1 MSIGSV
7 RTTSIFSGR
16 ITATYE
22 VELQS
27 ICVRLALQ
35 GKNMLNRTPPS
46 STKNTLNAYRKR
58 RQFFKGPF
66 LIYSIAALLLIS
78 GIAVVVSATRGGNNP
93 IGALFPTDTLTP
105 TLTPV
110 PTNTLEP
117 SVTPTITVSPTITIS
132 PTPTGP
138 IAYTVQEGDTLQ
150 GIAERF
156 NLGPDGPLL
165 IYEANSIVQQNAGV
179 IYVGDTITIPPAG
192 TLLST
197 STPLPANLSRGS
209 RIDYQVLPG
218 DTLAGI
224 AAKFNSLEEEII
236 TLNNLENP
244 NDLQVGQPLKIPVN
258 LVTATATLPSTST
271 PVTPTIAG
279 QPTQAAVTGT
289 VATPAACA
297 PTENATFVTD
307 LQTLINN
314 ARTGSGLSALTVNDK
329 LAATAKA
336 HAIDMVCNNYFS
348 HLGLSGSSP
357 ETRVTAQ
364 GYTASLV
371 FENLYALHPAY
382 GINPQTAFNWWM
394 NNDPDSRANILNPNV
409 TEFGI
414 SYQVS
419 EKSLFG
425 GYFVVVFAKP

>member
-1 MSIGSV
+1 
-7 RTTSIFSGR
+7 
-16 ITATYE
+16 
-22 VELQS
+22 
-27 ICVRLALQ
+27 
-35 GKNMLNRTPPS
+35 MLNRTPPS
-46 STKNTLNAYRKR
+46 HTKNTLNAYRKR

-66 LIYSIAALLLIS
+66 LIYSIAALLLIG
-78 GIAVVVSATRGGNNP
+78 GIALVISATRSGNNP

-110 PTNTLEP
+110 PTNTVEP
-117 SVTPTITVSPTITIS
+117 SVTPTFTLSPTITIT

-138 IAYTVQEGDTLQ
+138 IAYTIKEGDTLQ
-150 GIAERF
+150 GIAEQF
-156 NLGPDGPLL
+156 NLGPDGVLL
-165 IYEANSIVQQNAGV
+165 LLDFNAEIMQSGGV
-179 IYVGDTITIPPAG
+179 YFVGQTIQVPPAG
-192 TLLST
+192 TVRNT
-197 STPLPANLSRGS
+197 ATPLPSSLGRGA

-244 NDLQVGQPLKIPVN
+244 NDLQAGQALKIPVN
-258 LVTATATLPSTST
+258 LVTATATLPATST

-289 VATPAACA
+289 VSAPAVCA
-297 PTENATFVTD
+297 PTENATFVTE
-307 LQTLINN
+307 LQTLINK
-314 ARTGSGLSALTVNDK
+314 ARTDSGLSALTVNEN
-329 LAATAKA
+329 LTATAKA

-348 HLGLSGSSP
+348 HLGLSGSTP
-357 ETRVTAQ
+357 ETRVQAQ
-364 GYTASLV
+364 GYSASLV
-371 FENLYALHPAY
+371 LENLYALHPAY
-382 GINPQTAFNWWM
+382 GINAQTAFNWWM
-394 NNDPDSRANILNPNV
+394 NNDSASRANILNPTV

-425 GYFVVVFAKP
+425 GYFVVLFAKP

>member
-1 MSIGSV
+1 MATFPCIRFSP
-7 RTTSIFSGR
+7 FSGR
-16 ITATYE
+16 IIATYE
-22 VELQS
+22 LELHATS
-27 ICVRLALQ
+27 VRLTEQ

-66 LIYSIAALLLIS
+66 LIYSVAALLLIG
-78 GIAVVVSATRGGNNP
+78 GIALVIGATRGGNNP

-105 TLTPV
+105 TLTAV
-110 PTNTLEP
+110 PTNTLAP
-117 SVTPTITVSPTITIS
+117 SVTPTITLSPTITIT

-138 IAYTVQEGDTLQ
+138 ISYTIKEGDTLQ
-150 GIAERF
+150 GIAEQF
-156 NLGPDGPLL
+156 SLGDDGVLL
-165 IYEANSIVQQNAGV
+165 LLDNNPAIMQSGGVYFAGQ
-179 IYVGDTITIPPAG
+179 TITIPPAG
-192 TLLST
+192 TVRNT
-197 STPLPANLSRGS
+197 ATPLPSLGRGT

-224 AAKFNSLEEEII
+224 AATFNTLEEDII
-236 TLNNLENP
+236 ELNNIENP
-244 NDLQVGQPLKIPVN
+244 NALQPGQILKIPVN

-371 FENLYALHPAY
+371 LENLYALHPAY

>member
-1 MSIGSV
+1 
-7 RTTSIFSGR
+7 
-16 ITATYE
+16 
-22 VELQS
+22 
-27 ICVRLALQ
+27 
-35 GKNMLNRTPPS
+35 MLNRTPPS

-66 LIYSIAALLLIS
+66 LIYSIAALLLIA
-78 GIAVVVSATRGGNNP
+78 GIAIVVSATRGGNNP

-105 TLTPV
+105 TATLV

-117 SVTPTITVSPTITIS
+117 SVTPTITLTPTITIT

-138 IAYTVQEGDTLQ
+138 IAYTIQEGDTLQ

-156 NLGPDGPLL
+156 NLGADGVLL
-165 IYEANSIVQQNAGV
+165 LLDNNPAIMQSGGV
-179 IYVGDTITIPPAG
+179 YFVGQTITIPPAG
-192 TLLST
+192 TIRAT
-197 STPLPANLSRGS
+197 STPIPASLGRGT
-209 RIDYQVLPG
+209 RIDYQILPG

-224 AAKFNSLEEEII
+224 AAKFNSIEEDII

-244 NDLQVGQPLKIPVN
+244 NALNAGDVLEIPVN

-279 QPTQAAVTGT
+279 QPTQAATT
-289 VATPAACA
+289 ATAVSGSSVCA
-297 PTENATFVTD
+297 PTENATFVSE
-307 LQTLINN
+307 LQNLINN
-314 ARTGSGLSALTVNDK
+314 ARTSGGLSALNVNDR

-336 HAIDMVCNNYFS
+336 HAIDMVCNNYLS
-348 HLGLSGSSP
+348 HIGLSGSSP
-357 ETRVTAQ
+357 ETRVAAQ

-371 FENLYALHPAY
+371 LENLYALHPAY
-382 GINPQTAFNWWM
+382 GINAQTAFNWWM
-394 NNDPDSRANILNPNV
+394 NNDSTSRSNILNPNV

-419 EKSLFG
+419 DQSLFG
-425 GYFVVVFAKP
+425 GYFVVLFAKP

>member
-1 MSIGSV
+1 
-7 RTTSIFSGR
+7 
-16 ITATYE
+16 
-22 VELQS
+22 
-27 ICVRLALQ
+27 
-35 GKNMLNRTPPS
+35 MLNRTPPS
-46 STKNTLNAYRKR
+46 HTKNTLNAYRKR

-66 LIYSIAALLLIS
+66 LIYSIAALLLIG
-78 GIAVVVSATRGGNNP
+78 GIALVISATRSGNNP

-110 PTNTLEP
+110 PTNTVEP
-117 SVTPTITVSPTITIS
+117 SVTPTFTLSPTITIT

-138 IAYTVQEGDTLQ
+138 IAYTIKEGDTLQ
-150 GIAERF
+150 GIAEQF
-156 NLGPDGPLL
+156 NLGPDGVLL
-165 IYEANSIVQQNAGV
+165 LLDFNAEIMQSGGV
-179 IYVGDTITIPPAG
+179 YFVGQTIQVPPAG
-192 TLLST
+192 TVRNT
-197 STPLPANLSRGS
+197 ATPLPSSLGRGA

-244 NDLQVGQPLKIPVN
+244 NDLQAGQALKIPVN
-258 LVTATATLPSTST
+258 LVTATATLPATST

-289 VATPAACA
+289 VSAPAACA
-297 PTENATFVTD
+297 PTENATFVTE
-307 LQTLINN
+307 LQTLINK
-314 ARTGSGLSALTVNDK
+314 ARTDSGLSALTVNEN
-329 LAATAKA
+329 LTATAKA

-348 HLGLSGSSP
+348 HLGLSGSTP
-357 ETRVTAQ
+357 ETRVQAQ
-364 GYTASLV
+364 GYSASLV
-371 FENLYALHPAY
+371 LENLYALHPAY
-382 GINPQTAFNWWM
+382 GINAQTAFNWWM
-394 NNDPDSRANILNPNV
+394 NNDSASRANILNPNV

-425 GYFVVVFAKP
+425 GYFVVLFAKP

>member
-1 MSIGSV
+1 
-7 RTTSIFSGR
+7 
-16 ITATYE
+16 
-22 VELQS
+22 
-27 ICVRLALQ
+27 
-35 GKNMLNRTPPS
+35 MLNRTPPT
-46 STKNTLNAYRKR
+46 STKNTLNAYRRR

-66 LIYSIAALLLIS
+66 LIYSIAALLLIG
-78 GIAVVVSATRGGNNP
+78 GIALVISATRGGNNP

-117 SVTPTITVSPTITIS
+117 SITPTITLTPTITIT

-138 IAYTVQEGDTLQ
+138 ISYTVQEGDTIQ

-165 IYEANSIVQQNAGV
+165 IYEANSNVQQNAGV
-179 IYVGDTITIPPAG
+179 IYVGDVITIPPVG

-197 STPLPANLSRGS
+197 STPLPANMARGT
-209 RIDYQVLPG
+209 RIDYQILPG

-224 AAKFNSLEEEII
+224 AAKFNSIEEDII
-236 TLNNLENP
+236 TINNIENP
-244 NDLQVGQPLKIPVN
+244 NDLKVGEKLKVPVN
-258 LVTATATLPSTST
+258 LVTATATLPATST
-271 PVTPTIAG
+271 PVTPTVAG

-289 VATPAACA
+289 VSASTTCA
-297 PTENATFVTD
+297 PTENAAFVTE

-314 ARTGSGLSALTVNDK
+314 ARTTGGLSALTLNDK

-336 HAIDMVCNNYFS
+336 HAIDMVCNNYLS
-348 HLGLSGSSP
+348 HTGLSGSTP
-357 ETRVTAQ
+357 ETRVAAQ

-371 FENLYALHPAY
+371 LENLYAFPAAY
-382 GINPQTAFNWWM
+382 GINPQSALNWWM
-394 NNDPDSRANILNPNV
+394 NNDSTSRSNILNPNV

-414 SYQVS
+414 AYQVS
-419 EKSLFG
+419 DKSLLG

>member
-1 MSIGSV
+1 
-7 RTTSIFSGR
+7 
-16 ITATYE
+16 
-22 VELQS
+22 
-27 ICVRLALQ
+27 VRLTEQ

-46 STKNTLNAYRKR
+46 NTKNTLNAYRKR

-66 LIYSIAALLLIS
+66 LIYSIAALLLIG
-78 GIAVVVSATRGGNNP
+78 GIALVISATRSGNNP

-105 TLTPV
+105 TLTLA
-110 PTNTLEP
+110 PTKTIEP
-117 SVTPTITVSPTITIS
+117 SVTPTVSVTPTITITPS
-132 PTPTGP
+132 PTGP
-138 IAYTVQEGDTLQ
+138 IAYTIKEGDTLQ
-150 GIAERF
+150 GIAEQF
-156 NLGPDGPLL
+156 NLGDDGVLL
-165 IYEANSIVQQNAGV
+165 LLDTNPEIMQANGV
-179 IYVGDTITIPPAG
+179 YFVGQTIKIPPAG
-192 TLLST
+192 TVRAT
-197 STPLPANLSRGS
+197 ATPLPSLGRGT

-244 NDLQVGQPLKIPVN
+244 NDLQAGQPLKIPVN

-271 PVTPTIAG
+271 PVTPTIEG

-289 VATPAACA
+289 VAPSSSGPCTPS
-297 PTENATFVTD
+297 ENATFVAD
-307 LQTLINN
+307 LQTLINK
-314 ARTGSGLSALTVNDK
+314 ARTDSGLSALTVNEK
-329 LAATAKA
+329 LAAAAKA

-348 HLGLSGSSP
+348 HLGLSGSTP
-357 ETRVTAQ
+357 ETRVKAQ

-371 FENLYALHPAY
+371 LENLYALHPAY
-382 GINPQTAFNWWM
+382 GINAQTAFNWWM
-394 NNDPDSRANILNPNV
+394 NNDSASRANILNPNV

-425 GYFVVVFAKP
+425 GYFVVLFAKP